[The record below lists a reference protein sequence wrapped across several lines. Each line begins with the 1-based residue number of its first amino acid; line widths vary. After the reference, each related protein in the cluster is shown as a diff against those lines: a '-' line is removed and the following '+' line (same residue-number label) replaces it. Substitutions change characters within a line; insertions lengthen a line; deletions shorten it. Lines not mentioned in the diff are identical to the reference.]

1 MSSYGWTYL
10 SRDALRRA
18 EHQLSGTA
26 HDVRD
31 EVGFLIVHQRYADYF
46 FPGTSVLHTHI
57 RYALFVPWIY
67 QTLYDESVSGR
78 AQDRVK
84 QAEIDLAGR
93 LKHLKG
99 AIGGANYPKATSQ
112 PPSFSYWG
120 ALGAWGIL
128 RESDGR
134 LPSRA
139 QVNAMLQSKHRR
151 ATDDDG
157 QALSRAELPFIALPR
172 CPDNWSGTEP
182 MTFKLLSREALFLHR
197 QLTDL
202 RPRDFPH
209 HRCLLAKLASG
220 PRIEGENCW
229 SAGIGQVATDD
240 ATKLRRAGYA
250 ASLAAVG
257 RAVYAAMVET
267 LKEEED
273 HQTVSRTHRDNLPL
287 VLEDHAGIATRL
299 KMADLTDDIG
309 TIPSPVEDVLVGT
322 LEWLDSGANDFMSL
336 RDPYENAERYR
347 KQSRARLSRVFGGP
361 RRLEWDNDK
370 HALAQPLHYRWKQ
383 VSGLLSDLWDAA

>member
-26 HDVRD
+26 QDVRD
-31 EVGFLIVHQRYADYF
+31 EIGFLIVHQRYADYF

-57 RYALFVPWIY
+57 RYALFVPWTY
-67 QTLYDESVSGR
+67 QTLYEESISGR

-84 QAEIDLAGR
+84 QAEIGLAGR

-99 AIGGANYPKATSQ
+99 TIGGANHPKATSQ

-128 RESDGR
+128 RETDGR

-139 QVNAMLQSKHRR
+139 QLNALLQSRRRR

-157 QALSRAELPFIALPR
+157 QALLRAELPFIALPPR
-172 CPDNWSGTEP
+172 PDNWSGDEP
-182 MTFKLLSREALFLHR
+182 MTFKLLPREAAFLRR

-202 RPRDFPH
+202 RPRAFPA

-220 PRIEGENCW
+220 PRIGGAHCW
-229 SAGIGQVATDD
+229 SASIGAVATDD
-240 ATKLRRAGYA
+240 AAKLYRAGYA
-250 ASLAAVG
+250 ASLAAIG

-267 LKEEED
+267 LKEE
-273 HQTVSRTHRDNLPL
+273 
-287 VLEDHAGIATRL
+287 G
-299 KMADLTDDIG
+299 
-309 TIPSPVEDVLVGT
+309 
-322 LEWLDSGANDFMSL
+322 LDSRFA
-336 RDPYENAERYR
+336 Y
-347 KQSRARLSRVFGGP
+347 
-361 RRLEWDNDK
+361 
-370 HALAQPLHYRWKQ
+370 
-383 VSGLLSDLWDAA
+383 